1 MASPSRTR
9 ASTSANDSLG
19 LAAKQDLAFSS
30 HESTLNKKYEIGE
43 IAIAIN
49 RYFMSTSDNE
59 KKSFLKERSLEF
71 EFLVLKL

>member
-43 IAIAIN
+43 IATAIN

-59 KKSFLKERSLEF
+59 KKNLFKGT
-71 EFLVLKL
+71 KLRNI